1 MTNLKRNM
9 KKLLVPFIIIFLSC
23 KKENQENFGTSTSQ
37 MVTQKPVDLGKEIF
51 EGKGVCYTCHKPDI
65 KTVGPS
71 LKEIAKLYK
80 EKNGNIVA
88 FLQEKNQ
95 PIVDPSQYNTMKAN
109 FAITKNL
116 PEEELKAIEAYIL
129 SF

>member
-1 MTNLKRNM
+1 M

>member
-1 MTNLKRNM
+1 M
-9 KKLLVPFIIIFLSC
+9 KKLLLLSLIGFIFSC
-23 KKENQENFGTSTSQ
+23 KKESQEHFGKSTSEII
-37 MVTQKPVDLGKEIF
+37 TQKPVDLGKEIF

-80 EKNGNIVA
+80 EKNGNIVD
-88 FLQEKNQ
+88 FLQEKSQ